1 MFYHFYNLAL
11 SPFSTVLKTLAGDS
25 DPHRVIGNFSL
36 QPEDSSFLILSGRL
50 KTQLLGLREVRAG
63 SQKISFQMS
72 QHLLYTDHH
81 SCPLLRAYCVL
92 GAVLNTSNDLTS
104 QTLILL
110 SPSEPSSPPAWI
122 IPPHVSLIPLLPPV
136 VPSPLSSRR
145 AFDSNGQ
152 PPLASAHTLH
162 GCPLSRVKPES
173 LLDAQDPMTILP
185 IHTGLLVDPQVY
197 WAHSS
202 PSHLCLWFLQPGVL
216 SSGPLLAPQPY
227 LLLVCAHRLLPRK
240 ALPDP
245 PREMAARPPG
255 TSPPSSCFI

>member
-92 GAVLNTSNDLTS
+92 GAVLNTLNDLTS

-202 PSHLCLWFLQPGVL
+202 PL
-216 SSGPLLAPQPY
+216 SPLLVVPTAWGAV
-227 LLLVCAHRLLPRK
+227 LRS
-240 ALPDP
+240 
-245 PREMAARPPG
+245 PPG
-255 TSPPSSCFI
+255 PKSLPPSGLCSQTPSQKGPSRSPT